1 MVKMLL
7 LIMVIFSGFGCAA
20 KKMAIDNAE
29 TLITYQIGKDLPLS
43 KPQKNELN
51 KDVISFL
58 NGLKPL
64 STKLQDVLQKFN
76 PADLETIDSTYQELE
91 KSYLIIAQDFS
102 KILARSMADFNQTQ
116 QNEYLEIQK
125 KKASKIKKN
134 KPSER
139 LKKSKERLEHFLG
152 HVTEE
157 QQNLLA
163 GQNAYFEERALSRI
177 ERRGKLQ
184 EQFKE
189 IFSKD
194 ITSTEKEKLIFE
206 AFVNYQKESLAG
218 NKNLEMLKVLLPTL
232 KEDQIKHLNSKKNE
246 IIDLLKYF
254 NKKEY

>member
-29 TLITYQIGKDLPLS
+29 TLIIYQIGKDLPLS

-64 STKLQDVLQKFN
+64 STKLQYVLQKFN

-152 HVTEE
+152 QVTEE

-232 KEDQIKHLNSKKNE
+232 KKDQIKHLNSKKNE